1 LKKDLDAKNKENE
14 MLLSVVTEL
23 KAKLKL
29 QNDKDNEKEMKKEK
43 DRRFIPYIPYVVD
56 TTTETK

>member
-1 LKKDLDAKNKENE
+1 

-29 QNDKDNEKEMKKEK
+29 QNAKDNEKEMKKEK

>member
-1 LKKDLDAKNKENE
+1 

-29 QNDKDNEKEMKKEK
+29 QNDKDNEKEMKK
-43 DRRFIPYIPYVVD
+43 FIPYIPYVVD